1 MGKGFNNYMT
11 KKFFHPGSKENIKRV
26 WMAEQKAEFDKKK
39 QEDLLNQYQRE
50 QETYGNRAALGDEK
64 AKLGLSFMY
73 DPPPGTKKEKEKE
86 DDEPEYKFEWQRK
99 YNAPREAYA
108 KGDDTIRDQPF
119 GIEVRNVRCIKCHTW
134 GHVNTDKI
142 CPLYATNCTMEP
154 PAPKSLALESVPK
167 TNAGA
172 SKDATRE
179 LSSDEE
185 DPEVKFLKSLTP
197 KQKKKLLKKLEKMS
211 KKPKKSKK
219 TEDSESDES
228 NDEREISKRHP
239 KCERS
244 SSSQKRRR
252 SHSRETPVA
261 RCHDTSHDDDAR
273 RKSRRREDASEERHR
288 HQSKRQ
294 QTDNKKHRKRQ
305 HADDDDDEY
314 DDRKRRK
321 RHDSD

>member
-11 KKFFHPGSKENIKRV
+11 KKFFHPGSKENLKRV
-26 WMAEQKAEFDKKK
+26 WMAEQRTEFEQKK

-134 GHVNTDKI
+134 GHVNTDKV
-142 CPLYATNCTMEP
+142 CPLFATNCTMEP
-154 PAPKSLALESVPK
+154 PAPKSLTSEAMSK
-167 TNAGA
+167 INAGP
-172 SKDATRE
+172 SNKEGKKRSE

-219 TEDSESDES
+219 TKDSESDET
-228 NDEREISKRHP
+228 DGERESLRRHSK
-239 KCERS
+239 KRS
-244 SSSQKRRR
+244 D
-252 SHSRETPVA
+252 SRKSPDRNPHDA
-261 RCHDTSHDDDAR
+261 RHDDDDDR
-273 RKSRRREDASEERHR
+273 RKSRKETNEDMPEKRHR
-288 HQSKRQ
+288 DQPRSE
-294 QTDNKKHRKRQ
+294 HR
-305 HADDDDDEY
+305 DE
-314 DDRKRRK
+314 KRRK
-321 RHDSD
+321 RRHSDSDNDDYDNRKRR